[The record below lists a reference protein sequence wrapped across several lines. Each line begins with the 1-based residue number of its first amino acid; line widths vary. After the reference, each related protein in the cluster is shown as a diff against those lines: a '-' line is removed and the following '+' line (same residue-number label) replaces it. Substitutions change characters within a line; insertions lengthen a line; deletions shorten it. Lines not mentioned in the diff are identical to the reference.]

1 MSALAEHIRL
11 FLRDAALDTAGLVVG
26 VSGGPDSLCL
36 LHALAALRAD
46 GLRPH
51 VAHLDHGLRGEDAA
65 EDAAFV
71 ARTAESWGLSA
82 TVERADVAG
91 FARGAGLNL
100 HHAARVLRYRF
111 LARVATVTGAAAVAV
126 AHTAD
131 DQAETVLMH
140 LLRGAGPAGLGG
152 IRPLLPW
159 DEWALGVAGVVW
171 EGLHP
176 VDTPPLVRPLLAISR
191 ADVEAY
197 CAANGLAPRQ
207 DATNADLA
215 YTRSR
220 IRHELLPLLSAYN
233 SQVVEALGR
242 TAAICADEHA
252 FVGQQLA
259 ALWPELAQERPGAV
273 RLDLARWGGLHPAL
287 QREAL
292 RRAHRRLAPDA
303 TLPWEQ
309 AERARVLVGRVDRR
323 ADLPGGVG
331 LSSDY
336 THATLARTAVPPP
349 TGPQLAEIQQMLPV
363 PGSLALTDGWSIHTE
378 SGLPQAGSPRS
389 RWRVDLDA
397 DAVARPLAVR
407 RRRPGDRIDLGGG
420 GKRLQ
425 DLFVDARVPRALRDA
440 WPVVVAGD
448 AVVWV
453 AGLRAGA
460 RFRASADTHHILRI
474 YLSGP
479 DVDNSDAPER

>member
-1 MSALAEHIRL
+1 MSALVEHIRL
-11 FLRDAALDTAGLVVG
+11 FLRGAGLAAAGPLVVG

-36 LHALAALRAD
+36 LHALAALRVD
-46 GLRPH
+46 GLRLH
-51 VAHLDHGLRGEDAA
+51 VAHLDHGLRGADGA

-71 ARTAESWGLSA
+71 ARTAEGWGLAA

-111 LARVATVTGAAAVAV
+111 LARVAVATGAAAVAV

-159 DEWALGVAGVVW
+159 NEWALGVAGTAR
-171 EGLHP
+171 EDAP
-176 VDTPPLVRPLLAISR
+176 PAAPPLLRPLLAITR
-191 ADVEAY
+191 ADVESY
-197 CAANGLAPRQ
+197 CAAHELAPRQ
-207 DATNADLA
+207 DATNADPA
-215 YTRSR
+215 FTRNR
-220 IRHELLPLLSAYN
+220 IRHELLPLLKAYN
-233 SQVVEALGR
+233 SHVVEALGR
-242 TAAICADEHA
+242 TATICADEHA
-252 FVGQQLA
+252 FVGQQFSE
-259 ALWPELAQERPGAV
+259 LWPELAQEQPGVV
-273 RLDLARWGGLHPAL
+273 RFDLARWGALHPAL
-287 QREAL
+287 QRQAL
-292 RRAHRRLAPDA
+292 RRAYRQLAPDV

-309 AERARVLVGRVDRR
+309 VERARALVGRVDRR
-323 ADLPGGVG
+323 ADLPGGIT

-336 THATLARTAVPPP
+336 THTALTRAGAPLP
-349 TGPQLAEIQQMLPV
+349 TGPQLAEVQQMLPV
-363 PGSLALTDGWSIHTE
+363 PGSLALADGWSIHTVI
-378 SGLPQAGSPRS
+378 GPRQGEVPPS
-389 RWRVDLDA
+389 RWHADLDA
-397 DAVARPLAVR
+397 ALAAQPLLVR

-420 GKRLQ
+420 SKRLQ

-460 RFRASADTHHILRI
+460 RFRASAGTHQILRI

-479 DVDNSDAPER
+479 DVDNSETPER